1 MFIEEKNMKHLII
14 MNPAAGEDNK
24 IGFDVKGE
32 VLRCF
37 SALDYEIYETTGP
50 RSVVPFLKEYFKNHR
65 ELTRVYAC
73 GGDGTI
79 HEVVNALVGV
89 HNAELAIL
97 PIGTGNDFAKVYA
110 LNNERVPLFRDFKAL
125 IDAEA
130 KPIDLSKISGGHL
143 EEPWYSVNVIN
154 FGFDAI
160 VGAKGNQN
168 KLKGHKNPYGPAAI
182 IPALLKGRFNKTIV
196 KADGEQL
203 NKKRLL
209 LASLA
214 QGQWVGGQYHASPK
228 SDNTDGLI
236 DVIILKCM
244 SLARLMIQYFG
255 RYQKGEHLDNE
266 KLMKRIVYR
275 RAKNIEIIAPK
286 DIDICVDG
294 EMIRGDH
301 FTVEVVPGAIKLA
314 MPEVK

>member
-1 MFIEEKNMKHLII
+1 MKHLII
-14 MNPAAGEDNK
+14 MNPRAGEDNK
-24 IGFDVKGE
+24 IGFDLKGE
-32 VLRCF
+32 ILRNF

-50 RSVVPFLKEYFKNHR
+50 RSVIPFLKEYFKKHT

-89 HNAELAIL
+89 HNAELAIM
-97 PIGTGNDFAKVYA
+97 PVGTGNDFIKVYA
-110 LNNERVPLFRDFKAL
+110 KSNERVPLFRNFKSI
-125 IDAEA
+125 IDAKA
-130 KPIDLSKISGGHL
+130 KPIDLSKISGGNL
-143 EEPWYSVNVIN
+143 EEPWYSINVIN

-160 VGAKGNQN
+160 VGAKGNEN
-168 KLKGHKNPYGPAAI
+168 KLKGKKNPYGPAAI
-182 IPALLKGRFNKTIV
+182 IPALLRGRFNKIIV

-236 DVIILKCM
+236 DVVILRCM

-255 RYQKGEHLDNE
+255 KYQHGQHLDNE

-286 DIDICVDG
+286 DIDICIDG

-301 FTVEVVPGAIKLA
+301 FDVEVVPNAIKLVA
-314 MPEVK
+314 PEAK

>member
-1 MFIEEKNMKHLII
+1 MKHLII
-14 MNPAAGEDNK
+14 YNPKSGEDNK
-24 IGFDVKGE
+24 IGFDIKGE
-32 VLRCF
+32 ILKNF
-37 SALDYEIYETTGP
+37 SALDYEVYETTGP
-50 RSVVPFLKEYFKNHR
+50 RSVIPFLKEYFKNHR

-97 PIGTGNDFAKVYA
+97 PIGTGNDFIKVYA
-110 LNNERVPLFRDFKAL
+110 KSNERVPAYRDFKLL
-125 IDAEA
+125 IEG
-130 KPIDLSKISGGHL
+130 KVQPIDLSKISGGHL
-143 EEPWYSVNVIN
+143 TEPWYSVNVIN

-160 VGAKGNQN
+160 VGAMGNKNKEKG
-168 KLKGHKNPYGPAAI
+168 KKNPYGPAAI
-182 IPALLKGRFNKTIV
+182 IPALLKGRFNKIIV
-196 KADGEQL
+196 KADDEQL
-203 NKKRLL
+203 NKKKLL

-236 DVIILKCM
+236 DVVILKCM

-255 RYQKGEHLDNE
+255 KYQKGQHLDNE

-275 RAKNIEIIAPK
+275 KAKKIEIIAPK

-301 FTVEVVPGAIKLA
+301 FIVESVPAAIKLVV
-314 MPEVK
+314 PEVK

>member
-1 MFIEEKNMKHLII
+1 
-14 MNPAAGEDNK
+14 MNPRAGEDNR
-24 IGFDVKGE
+24 IGFDIKGE
-32 VLRCF
+32 VLKNF
-37 SALDYEIYETTGP
+37 SGLDYEIYETTGP
-50 RSVVPFLKEYFKNHR
+50 RSVIPFLKEYFKTHR

-79 HEVVNALVGV
+79 HEVVNAIAGV

-97 PIGTGNDFAKVYA
+97 PIGTGNDFVKIYGAS
-110 LNNERVPLFRDFKAL
+110 NEKIGSFRNFKPL
-125 IDAEA
+125 IEGEA
-130 KPIDLSKISGGHL
+130 KPIDLSVISGGHL
-143 EEPWYSVNVIN
+143 EQPWYSINVIN

-160 VGAKGNQN
+160 VGAKGNEN
-168 KLKGHKNPYGPAAI
+168 KIKGKKNPYGPAAI

-203 NKKRLL
+203 NKKRML

-275 RAKNIEIIAPK
+275 RAKKIEIIAPK

-301 FTVEVVPGAIKLA
+301 FQVEVVPNAIKLVH
-314 MPEVK
+314 PVEDK

>member
-1 MFIEEKNMKHLII
+1 MKHLIV
-14 MNPAAGEDNK
+14 MNPKAGEDNR
-24 IGFDVKGE
+24 IGFDIKGE
-32 VLRCF
+32 VLKHF
-37 SALDYEIYETTGP
+37 SGLEYEIYETTGP
-50 RSVVPFLKEYFKNHR
+50 RSVIPFLKNYFKEHR

-79 HEVVNALVGV
+79 HEVANALVGV
-89 HNAELAIL
+89 HNAEMAIL
-97 PIGTGNDFAKVYA
+97 PIGTGNDFVKIYGAS
-110 LNNERVPLFRDFKAL
+110 NEEVHEFRSFAPLIKG
-125 IDAEA
+125 EA
-130 KPIDLSKISGGHL
+130 KPIDLTKISGGHL
-143 EEPWYSVNVIN
+143 TEPWYSINVIN

-160 VGAKGNQN
+160 VGAKGNIN
-168 KLKGHKNPYGPAAI
+168 KEKGKKNPYGPAAI

-203 NKKRLL
+203 NKKKLL
-209 LASLA
+209 LASLS

-236 DVIILKCM
+236 DVVILKCM

-255 RYQKGEHLDNE
+255 KYQKGEHLDNE

-275 RAKNIEIIAPK
+275 RAKNVEIIAPK

-301 FTVEVVPGAIKLA
+301 FQVEVVPGALKLVA
-314 MPEVK
+314 PAKEAK

>member
-1 MFIEEKNMKHLII
+1 MKHLIV
-14 MNPAAGEDNK
+14 MNPRAGEDNR
-24 IGFDVKGE
+24 IGFDIKGE
-32 VLRCF
+32 VLKNF
-37 SALDYEIYETTGP
+37 SGLDYEIYETTGP
-50 RSVVPFLKEYFKNHR
+50 RSVIPFLKEYFKTHR

-79 HEVVNALVGV
+79 HEVVNAIAGV

-97 PIGTGNDFAKVYA
+97 PIGTGNDFVKIYGAS
-110 LNNERVPLFRDFKAL
+110 NEKIGSFRNFKPL
-125 IDAEA
+125 IEGEA
-130 KPIDLSKISGGHL
+130 KPIDLSVISGGHL
-143 EEPWYSVNVIN
+143 EQPWYSINVIN

-160 VGAKGNQN
+160 VGAKGNEN
-168 KLKGHKNPYGPAAI
+168 KIKGKKNPYGPAAI

-203 NKKRLL
+203 NKKRML

-255 RYQKGEHLDNE
+255 RYQKGEHLDND
-266 KLMKRIVYR
+266 KLMKRIIYR
-275 RAKNIEIIAPK
+275 RAKKIEIIAPK

-301 FTVEVVPGAIKLA
+301 FQVEVVPNAIKLVH
-314 MPEVK
+314 PVEDK

>member
-1 MFIEEKNMKHLII
+1 MKHLII
-14 MNPAAGEDNK
+14 MNPRAGEDNK
-24 IGFDVKGE
+24 IGFDIKGE
-32 VLRCF
+32 ILRNF

-50 RSVVPFLKEYFKNHR
+50 RSVIPFLKEYFKTHR
-65 ELTRVYAC
+65 DLTRVYAC

-97 PIGTGNDFAKVYA
+97 PIGTGNDFIKVYA
-110 LNNERVPLFRDFKAL
+110 KSNDRVPLFRNFKTL
-125 IDAEA
+125 IDAPA

-143 EEPWYSVNVIN
+143 EEPWYSINVIN

-160 VGAKGNQN
+160 VGAKGNAN
-168 KLKGHKNPYGPAAI
+168 KLKGKKNPYGPAAI
-182 IPALLKGRFNKTIV
+182 IPALLKGRFNKIIV

-203 NKKRLL
+203 NKKKLL

-228 SDNTDGLI
+228 SNNTDGLI
-236 DVIILKCM
+236 DVVILRCM

-255 RYQKGEHLDNE
+255 KYTKGEHLDNE
-266 KLMKRIVYR
+266 KLLKRIVYR
-275 RAKNIEIIAPK
+275 RAKQIEIIAPK

-301 FTVEVVPGAIKLA
+301 FQVEVVPGAIKLA
-314 MPEVK
+314 VPEVE